1 MDFRAAASSLYAGK
15 VITVGTLLAVYMST
29 SDEMLPIM
37 ISNAVPVSVMLRILA
52 CKAGIAIFSGLMIEY
67 VYVHVRKKE
76 KRIWMF
82 MYFVRRNTVIVS
94 MEL

>member
-1 MDFRAAASSLYAGK
+1 MGRAFGRDPSVWIFGSSSSLYAGK

-52 CKAGIAIFSGLMIEY
+52 CKAGIAIFSGL
-67 VYVHVRKKE
+67 
-76 KRIWMF
+76 
-82 MYFVRRNTVIVS
+82 
-94 MEL
+94 